1 MTLAGVTL
9 LVGFAVFAVLMI
21 IRVLPTILALPIM
34 AAWIS
39 FIVGIPFFQ
48 WIYEILLKG
57 SFRLSI
63 PMALVIF
70 GALFAE
76 IIQKTG
82 ISNAVVKKSAE
93 LSDDQPIAIALLM
106 TAATAFV
113 FMGMTGLGAIIMI
126 GSIAIPIMTSAG
138 IEPIDAAILILLGML
153 TGSSLN
159 FASMASSIGI
169 FGSDAVLKYF
179 LPNAVISLL
188 LTVVYIYFNIPRRQG
203 TDSSV
208 LIFLKDLLLGLL
220 TIPLD
225 LLRQSTGIFKQRPPS
240 TLTKKKHTLPNA
252 ALIAPLMPLLVIA
265 IIQLTVGLGDMKAGK
280 IDPIAAAVLGFLL
293 AAVYAALVTRPTQI
307 INLFTGAL
315 LDGIRNTAGVLFLFM
330 GIGMLVTAAT
340 HPAAVALLNP
350 LIRAVMPSSFTGV
363 LIFFTLLAPTA
374 LYRGPFNMYGMGSGI
389 ATILISLN
397 ILPASALYGMFAGVG
412 YLQAIADPT
421 NSQNSW
427 LAGYAKVDVNAIM
440 KKILPY
446 AWAACVLMMLTVA
459 YLR

>member
-57 SFRLSI
+57 SFRLSV
-63 PMALVIF
+63 PMVLVIF

-169 FGSDAVLKYF
+169 FGSDAVLRYF

-188 LTVVYIYFNIPRRQG
+188 LDI
-203 TDSSV
+203 
-208 LIFLKDLLLGLL
+208 
-220 TIPLD
+220 
-225 LLRQSTGIFKQRPPS
+225 RPIVS
-240 TLTKKKHTLPNA
+240 RLANSMD
-252 ALIAPLMPLLVIA
+252 I
-265 IIQLTVGLGDMKAGK
+265 GK
-280 IDPIAAAVLGFLL
+280 V
-293 AAVYAALVTRPTQI
+293 
-307 INLFTGAL
+307 
-315 LDGIRNTAGVLFLFM
+315 
-330 GIGMLVTAAT
+330 
-340 HPAAVALLNP
+340 
-350 LIRAVMPSSFTGV
+350 
-363 LIFFTLLAPTA
+363 
-374 LYRGPFNMYGMGSGI
+374 
-389 ATILISLN
+389 
-397 ILPASALYGMFAGVG
+397 
-412 YLQAIADPT
+412 
-421 NSQNSW
+421 
-427 LAGYAKVDVNAIM
+427 
-440 KKILPY
+440 
-446 AWAACVLMMLTVA
+446 
-459 YLR
+459 